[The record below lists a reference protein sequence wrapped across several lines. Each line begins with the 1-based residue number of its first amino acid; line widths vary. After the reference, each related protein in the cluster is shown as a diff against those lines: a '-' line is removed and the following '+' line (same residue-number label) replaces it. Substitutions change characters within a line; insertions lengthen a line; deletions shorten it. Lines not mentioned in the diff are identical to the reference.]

1 MQTKLTLRLEKRLIE
16 QAKVIA
22 RQQNKSLSQVVE
34 EYFTLLSKP
43 KPDNAFST
51 VKDLPP
57 ITRSLLG
64 ILRDADVDEQ
74 EYRTYLESKY
84 Q

>member
-22 RQQNKSLSQVVE
+22 RQQNKSLSQIVE
-34 EYFTLLSKP
+34 EYFTLLSKA
-43 KPDNAFST
+43 KPENVSSPI
-51 VKDLPP
+51 KDLPP

-74 EYRTYLESKY
+74 DYRTYLESKY